1 MADLVRAKSGWAAVL
16 RISALVALTSFAA
29 TARAQSPAGGRS
41 MAAAQS
47 TLGTLAGRVTDPRH
61 APIAGAV
68 VELRREAGGEA
79 ALRVLT
85 RADGSYTLRL
95 PGGGEYVVTA
105 ARTGFVSATLLL
117 SNPAGA
123 GTLTQ
128 DIRLAPLTPDAV
140 ALPGIVAR
148 AARRV
153 PTPPAQQRT
162 PGEIV
167 STTFAFSSELFPVD
181 GGDLLGF
188 AALVPGV
195 LPSGGEAGRGVSIG
209 GQPASQ
215 NRVTLDGAGYGS
227 GSVPAEAVA
236 ASGVITHPYD
246 VSRGQFTGG
255 VIAGATRSGTN
266 LWGGSASLA
275 LLDPR
280 LQFDGGAN
288 GVGGKF
294 SSQQL
299 SAGGGGP
306 LVPGRLFVYGAGQ
319 LNLRDGSAR
328 SADALLA
335 GSGVAR
341 DSLERLSAILEGLG
355 IETRRPES
363 ALGNDFA
370 TGIARFDYLPGTRH
384 AFMLRLD
391 GRHLRTT
398 GIGAS
403 PLAFAPGSQIRD
415 DGGGAL
421 FQVTSTF
428 GAVQHQFRAYG
439 SAGAAEASSASD
451 GPAGVVRVGA
461 DGAPGVAFRF
471 GGSPLAETSSA
482 RSAVEVEDRVVAT
495 LGDAHQVQLGATY
508 SAERIA
514 STGTA
519 NRYGTFTF
527 ASLDA
532 LAAGRATS
540 FTRSLSDT
548 RQEAATGN
556 AALFAGDTW
565 QVSDAFSIVMGVR
578 GERRWYPGRH
588 AGNPAADSLF
598 GLRTGRIAPE
608 WGVSP
613 RVGFRYRRSPF
624 FSIHGGAGEFRGA
637 PPLQP
642 LAALLGQTGRN
653 GAGEQLACIGSA
665 APAASW
671 GSYLVDPSTI
681 PQACAEGG
689 DFLSSRGP
697 SVAAFSTGYSA
708 PRIRR
713 ASLDVTGGTRT
724 LYFTADASMA
734 WGADGAVAGDANLR
748 PAPSF
753 HLPDEGGRPVYV
765 AGETIDPGS
774 GSVTFQDSR
783 RVPGYGIVRQVTA
796 RGRTRTR
803 QLVLD
808 GTWQFGRGYV
818 AASYAYTRSED
829 QASGFSAPGAGLA
842 STAGDPR
849 RVEWGPRDFEQRH
862 AATLR
867 VSRYPSR
874 MLQFTLV
881 GHLLS
886 GAPFS
891 PMVEGD
897 ISGDGLANDRA
908 FVFDPA
914 SAPELAPGMAELLG
928 RVPGS
933 LRTCL
938 RAQMGTVA
946 ARNSCRTPWTASL
959 DAQLNISPLGRRDR
973 RLAFTVTAQNLDGG
987 LDYLLHG
994 GEDLRGW
1001 GPGRFDY
1008 PDPVLLRVRGF
1019 DPAARRFRYEVNPG
1033 FGSPAGETGR
1043 ARVPFTIRIQ
1053 GRVAVGADPAAQ
1065 LLTRAVVAMDASTR
1079 PAELRK
1085 HFAQHLPN
1093 APARVLQAA
1102 DSLRLALSANQTS
1115 ALRLAADSLA
1125 LRIEAATAALADA
1138 LSRPRSATRRDRNI
1152 DELLTEARALVQSG
1166 VTSTCSILTPSQW
1179 SRLPAK
1185 TVRVPR
1191 RIPRPTV
1198 NIPAPF

>member
-1 MADLVRAKSGWAAVL
+1 MADLVRAKPGWAAVL
-16 RISALVALTSFAA
+16 RASALVALTSFAA
-29 TARAQSPAGGRS
+29 ATGARAQSTPPG
-41 MAAAQS
+41 
-47 TLGTLAGRVTDPRH
+47 GTLAGRVTDPQH
-61 APIAGAV
+61 SPIAGAV
-68 VELRREAGGEA
+68 VEVKRDAGGDA

-85 RADGSYTLRL
+85 RADGSYSLRL
-95 PGGGEYVVTA
+95 PGGGEYVLTA
-105 ARTGFVSATLLL
+105 ARTGFVSATLLV
-117 SNPAGA
+117 SHPAGERA
-123 GTLTQ
+123 VTQ
-128 DIRLAPLTPDAV
+128 DIRLAPVPPDAV

-162 PGEIV
+162 PGENV
-167 STTFAFSSELFPVD
+167 STTFAFSSELFPVEA
-181 GGDLLGF
+181 GDLIGF
-188 AALVPGV
+188 AALAPGV
-195 LPSGGEAGRGVSIG
+195 VPSGGGGESGRGVSIG

-215 NRVTLDGAGYGS
+215 NRLTLDGAGYGS
-227 GSVPAEAVA
+227 GSVPSEAVA

-266 LWGGSASLA
+266 LWGGSASA
-275 LLDPR
+275 ARLDPR
-280 LQFDGGAN
+280 LQLDGGASS
-288 GVGGKF
+288 GVGGKYTSF
-294 SSQQL
+294 QL

-306 LVPGRLFVYGAGQ
+306 LVPGRLFVYGAAQ
-319 LNLRDGSAR
+319 HNSRDGSAR
-328 SADALLA
+328 SADALP
-335 GSGVAR
+335 GVAA
-341 DSLERLSAILEGLG
+341 DSLERLSAVLEGLG
-355 IETRRPES
+355 IKTRRPAS
-363 ALGNDFA
+363 ALRNDFSTA
-370 TGIARFDYLPGTRH
+370 IARFDYLPGTRH

-391 GRHLRTT
+391 GRRLRTT

-403 PLAFAPGSQIRD
+403 PLALAPGSEVRD
-415 DGGGAL
+415 EGGGAL
-421 FQVTSTF
+421 LQVTSTF

-439 SAGAAEASSASD
+439 SAGAAELSSGAW

-461 DGAPGVAFRF
+461 DAGQAPGVIFRF
-471 GGSPLAETSSA
+471 GGSPLAETSSE
-482 RSAVEVEDRVVAT
+482 RSAVEIGDRVVAT
-495 LGDAHQVQLGATY
+495 LGGAHQLQLGATY
-508 SAERIA
+508 TAERIA

-519 NRYGTFTF
+519 NRFGTFTF
-527 ASLDA
+527 ASLEE

-540 FTRSLSDT
+540 FTRSLSDA
-548 RQEAATGN
+548 RQEVATGN

-565 QVSDAFSIVMGVR
+565 QVSDALSVVMGVR
-578 GERRWYPGRH
+578 GERRWYPSRH
-588 AGNPAADSLF
+588 AGDPAADSLF

-613 RVGFRYRRSPF
+613 RVGFRYRRSPL

-637 PPLQP
+637 PPLQS
-642 LAALLGQTGRN
+642 LAALVGQTGRN

-671 GSYLVDPSTI
+671 ESYSVDPSTI
-681 PQACAEGG
+681 PEACAEGG
-689 DFLSSRGP
+689 DFLSSRAP
-697 SVAAFSTGYSA
+697 SVASFSDGYAA

-713 ASLDVTGGTRT
+713 ASLDVNWGTRT
-724 LYFTADASMA
+724 LYFTADASIA
-734 WGADGAVAGDANLR
+734 WGAHGAIAGDANLR
-748 PAPSF
+748 REASF

-765 AGETIDPGS
+765 SGVAIDPAS
-774 GSVTFQDSR
+774 GSVAFQDSR
-783 RVPGYGIVRQVTA
+783 RVPAYGIVREVTA

-818 AASYAYTRSED
+818 AASYAYTRSDD

-842 STAGDPR
+842 STAGDPL
-849 RVEWGPRDFEQRH
+849 RVEWGPRDYEQRH

-881 GHLLS
+881 GYLLS

-914 SAPELAPGMAELLG
+914 SAPGMTELLD

-933 LRTCL
+933 IRSCL
-938 RAQMGTVA
+938 RGQMGSVA
-946 ARNSCRTPWTASL
+946 ARNSCRTPWMASL
-959 DAQLNISPLGRRDR
+959 DAQLNISPMGRRDR
-973 RLAFTVTAQNLDGG
+973 RLAFTVTAQNLVGG
-987 LDYLLHG
+987 LDHLVHDG
-994 GEDLRGW
+994 NPRGW
-1001 GPGRFDY
+1001 GPGRFDH

-1053 GRVAVGADPAAQ
+1053 GRVALGADPAAQ
-1065 LLTRAVVAMDASTR
+1065 LLTRAVVAMDASSR

-1093 APARVLQAA
+1093 APARVLRAA
-1102 DSLRLALSANQTS
+1102 DSLRLGLSDAQSS
-1115 ALRLAADSLA
+1115 ALRLASDSLA
-1125 LRIEAATAALADA
+1125 VRIEAATEALADA
-1138 LSRPRSATRRDRNI
+1138 LSQPRSAARRDRNA
-1152 DELLTEARALVQSG
+1152 DELLADARALLESG
-1166 VTSTCSILTPSQW
+1166 AAATHSILTPAQW
-1179 SRLPAK
+1179 SRLPREM
-1185 TVRVPR
+1185 VHVPR
-1191 RIPRPTV
+1191 RIPRATID
-1198 NIPAPF
+1198 IPAPF

>member
-1 MADLVRAKSGWAAVL
+1 M
-16 RISALVALTSFAA
+16 
-29 TARAQSPAGGRS
+29 
-41 MAAAQS
+41 
-47 TLGTLAGRVTDPRH
+47 
-61 APIAGAV
+61 
-68 VELRREAGGEA
+68 
-79 ALRVLT
+79 
-85 RADGSYTLRL
+85 
-95 PGGGEYVVTA
+95 
-105 ARTGFVSATLLL
+105 
-117 SNPAGA
+117 
-123 GTLTQ
+123 
-128 DIRLAPLTPDAV
+128 
-140 ALPGIVAR
+140 
-148 AARRV
+148 
-153 PTPPAQQRT
+153 
-162 PGEIV
+162 
-167 STTFAFSSELFPVD
+167 
-181 GGDLLGF
+181 
-188 AALVPGV
+188 
-195 LPSGGEAGRGVSIG
+195 
-209 GQPASQ
+209 
-215 NRVTLDGAGYGS
+215 
-227 GSVPAEAVA
+227 
-236 ASGVITHPYD
+236 
-246 VSRGQFTGG
+246 
-255 VIAGATRSGTN
+255 
-266 LWGGSASLA
+266 
-275 LLDPR
+275 
-280 LQFDGGAN
+280 
-288 GVGGKF
+288 GGKF
-294 SSQQL
+294 SSLQL
-299 SAGGGGP
+299 STGGGGP
-306 LVPGRLFVYGAGQ
+306 LVPGRLFVYGAAQ
-319 LNLRDGSAR
+319 LNSRDGSAR

-335 GSGVAR
+335 GVAR
-341 DSLERLSAILEGLG
+341 DSLERLSAILQSLG
-355 IETRRPES
+355 IETRRPAS
-363 ALGNDFA
+363 ALRNDFA

-384 AFMLRLD
+384 SFMLRLD
-391 GRHLRTT
+391 RRHLRTT

-403 PLAFAPGSQIRD
+403 PLAFAAGSEVRD

-421 FQVTSTF
+421 LQVTSTF

-439 SAGAAEASSASD
+439 SAGAAEVSSGSC

-461 DGAPGVAFRF
+461 DAAPGVAFRF
-471 GGSPLAETSSA
+471 GGSPLAETSSE
-482 RSAVEVEDRVVAT
+482 RSAVEVEDRLVAT

-508 SAERIA
+508 TAERIA

-527 ASLDA
+527 ASLDE

-556 AALFAGDTW
+556 AALFAGGTW
-565 QVSDAFSIVMGVR
+565 QVSDAFSVVMGVR

-598 GLRTGRIAPE
+598 GVRTGRIAPE

-624 FSIHGGAGEFRGA
+624 FSIHGGAGEFRGT

-653 GAGEQLACIGSA
+653 GAGEQLACIGAA
-665 APAASW
+665 APAALW
-671 GSYLVDPSTI
+671 GSYSVDSSTI
-681 PQACAEGG
+681 PRACAEGG

-697 SVAAFSTGYSA
+697 SVAAFSNGYSA

-713 ASLDVTGGTRT
+713 ASLDVTWGTRT

-734 WGADGAVAGDANLR
+734 WGADGAVADDANLR
-748 PAPSF
+748 PAASF
-753 HLPDEGGRPVYV
+753 HLRDEGGRPVYV
-765 AGETIDPGS
+765 SGEAIDPGS

-783 RVPGYGIVRQVTA
+783 LVPGYGIVRQVTA

-849 RVEWGPRDFEQRH
+849 RVEWGPRDYEQRH

-897 ISGDGLANDRA
+897 ISGDGVANDRA

-914 SAPELAPGMAELLG
+914 SAPELARGMTELLD
-928 RVPGS
+928 RLPGS
-933 LRTCL
+933 LRSCL
-938 RAQMGTVA
+938 RAQMGSVA

-959 DAQLNISPLGRRDR
+959 DTQLNISPLGRRDR
-973 RLAFTVTAQNLDGG
+973 RLAFTVTAQNLAGG

-994 GEDLRGW
+994 AEDLRGW

-1019 DPAARRFRYEVNPG
+1019 DPAAQRFRYEVNPG

-1043 ARVPFTIRIQ
+1043 ARVPFTIRVQ

-1079 PAELRK
+1079 PAELRS
-1085 HFAQHLPN
+1085 HFARHLPN

-1102 DSLRLALSANQTS
+1102 DSLRLALSADQAS

-1125 LRIEAATAALADA
+1125 LRIEAATEALANA
-1138 LSRPRSATRRDRNI
+1138 LSQPRSATRRDRNV
-1152 DELLTEARALVQSG
+1152 DELLADARALVESG
-1166 VTSTCSILTPSQW
+1166 VTSTRSILTRSQW